1 MEEYIIDLWNQHA
14 ATWGYLILFGWSIL
28 EGEIGL
34 ILAGIASY
42 TSHMHLGLAILVA
55 GIGGFVG
62 DQIYFYIGRTNK
74 AYIQKKLE
82 KQRRKLA
89 LAHLLLQKH
98 GWFIIFIQRYM
109 YGMRTIIPISIGL
122 TRYSALKFAIINLI
136 SAMVWASI
144 TIILAWYLGEELL
157 HALGWFKKHPYAL
170 ILLLVS
176 FLALV
181 LWYFQYYS
189 KKNR

>member
-1 MEEYIIDLWNQHA
+1 M
-14 ATWGYLILFGWSIL
+14 
-28 EGEIGL
+28 
-34 ILAGIASY
+34 
-42 TSHMHLGLAILVA
+42 
-55 GIGGFVG
+55 
-62 DQIYFYIGRTNK
+62 
-74 AYIQKKLE
+74 
-82 KQRRKLA
+82 
-89 LAHLLLQKH
+89 LQKH

-157 HALGWFKKHPYAL
+157 HALGWLKKHPYAL